1 MRYTVILTEEVRAQ
15 LRALP
20 RAMCREIG
28 HKLFLL
34 EDNLRGDVQKLKGS
48 RSEYRLRMAII
59 ERFLNSKIALS
70 RYMLLG
76 IEKKFTDEYCCFKNQ
91 ASVRLASRQT
101 DPSCQSRAARTKSHT
116 GRSGRSSRA
125 GSGKKTQRWQSWYA
139 PTASREGIKVLISPP
154 PAAVHGL
161 DLRNA
166 RGKAFYCGR
175 QSAKALSCKT
185 ED

>member
-76 IEKKFTDEYCCFKNQ
+76 IEKKFTDE
-91 ASVRLASRQT
+91 
-101 DPSCQSRAARTKSHT
+101 
-116 GRSGRSSRA
+116 
-125 GSGKKTQRWQSWYA
+125 
-139 PTASREGIKVLISPP
+139 
-154 PAAVHGL
+154 
-161 DLRNA
+161 
-166 RGKAFYCGR
+166 
-175 QSAKALSCKT
+175 
-185 ED
+185 